1 MVNQYCICC
10 TCGAERVFG
19 PNEPACDIL
28 DGWFIVSR
36 FTGKS
41 TVTRYSFCSYE
52 CLKEWTVSQT
62 SCVPEIFIKSIN
74 EETGSNN

>member
-1 MVNQYCICC
+1 MVNQYCICYS
-10 TCGAERVFG
+10 CGMERVFS
-19 PNEPACDIL
+19 PNELACDIL

-41 TVTRYSFCSYE
+41 SVAKYNFCSYY
-52 CLKEWTVSQT
+52 CLQEWIISQS